1 MEGSELIVDCSRKV
15 ECRPPFLSVEL
26 SEVETAYQVTIEGSF
41 FVFDESIMTVDLY
54 HAMIMGDGE
63 RKDFPIQLLYTRRGS
78 IQLNES
84 IDRDATAVGVLPVCP
99 VECLFPTFHL
109 ARPIRK

>member
-1 MEGSELIVDCSRKV
+1 
-15 ECRPPFLSVEL
+15 
-26 SEVETAYQVTIEGSF
+26 
-41 FVFDESIMTVDLY
+41 MTVDLY
-54 HAMIMGDGE
+54 HAMIMRDGE
-63 RKDFPIQLLYTRRGS
+63 RKDFPIQLLHTRRGS

-109 ARPIRK
+109 ARQKRKVKVLGDQGGSVRCSVGF